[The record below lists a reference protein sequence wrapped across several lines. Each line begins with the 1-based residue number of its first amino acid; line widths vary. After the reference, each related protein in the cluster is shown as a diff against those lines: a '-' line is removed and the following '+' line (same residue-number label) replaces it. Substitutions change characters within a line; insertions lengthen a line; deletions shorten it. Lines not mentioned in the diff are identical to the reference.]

1 MHNDPTTPGHA
12 EPSID
17 WEAFARYLAG
27 ESSADES
34 EQIAGWLEEHKAD
47 AALLQAL
54 DNAMAGLALREAPD
68 VDVEAALSSVA
79 ARRDSAHPLQDTIPR
94 VSPRARHRSRKT
106 APVWRAVT
114 SLAAAAAIVV
124 AARLVLQRN
133 ESSHSAGPALPGGS
147 ARTFATAVGK
157 RDSVRLSDGTRV
169 ILGPASKLTVAAG
182 YGQRE
187 REIELHGEAYFD
199 VAHDTTRPFV
209 VRARDATIRDVGT
222 SFAVRNDSGTRVQ
235 VVVTSGSVL
244 LRPKQGS
251 MKAVLTAG
259 DVGVVVDSETVT
271 SRHGQSTT
279 PYLAWMRDSLVFRE
293 APLSEVSNELHRWY
307 GVVLRVQDSS
317 LANQHLTM
325 TFSGDSLDV
334 VLRVIA
340 LNLNR
345 AEIERRGDTAIVRQ
359 STGSARTQ

>member
-1 MHNDPTTPGHA
+1 MHNDPTTPDHA
-12 EPSID
+12 EPSLD
-17 WEAFARYLAG
+17 WEALARYLAG
-27 ESSADES
+27 ESSDAEA
-34 EQIAGWLEEHKAD
+34 EQIARWLEEHKAD

-68 VDVEAALSSVA
+68 VDIESALRLVA
-79 ARRDSAHPLQDTIPR
+79 ARRDAASPLQDTVRR
-94 VSPRARHRSRKT
+94 VSPRAPHRPRKT
-106 APVWRAVT
+106 ATVWRAVT
-114 SLAAAAAIVV
+114 FLAAAAAIVL

-133 ESSHSAGPALPGGS
+133 GGSGSAGPILPDRS
-147 ARTFATAVGK
+147 ARTLATAVGK

-169 ILGPASKLTVAAG
+169 ILGPVSKLIVAAG
-182 YGQRE
+182 YGQRV

-209 VRARDATIRDVGT
+209 VRAGDATIRDVGT
-222 SFAVRNDSGTRVQ
+222 SFAVRSDSGSRVQ

-244 LRPKQGS
+244 LRPKLGS
-251 MKAVLTAG
+251 MNAVLTAG
-259 DVGVVVDSETVT
+259 DVGVVVDSQTVT
-271 SRHGQSTT
+271 SRRGQSTT

-293 APLSEVSNELHRWY
+293 ASLSEVSTELRRWY

-345 AEIERRGDTAIVRQ
+345 AEIERRGDTAIVRP
-359 STGSARTQ
+359 STGSSRTQ